1 MENTLSFKKQ
11 GYWLF
16 SSAII
21 IGVLFLLLPHIISNI
36 GVLEFIGAFFNCPMY
51 GGYCFYHTKG
61 RIP

>member
-36 GVLEFIGAFFNCPMY
+36 GVLEFIGAFLTPY
-51 GGYCFYHTKG
+51 AWGLLLLSY
-61 RIP
+61 

>member
-36 GVLEFIGAFFNCPMY
+36 GVLEFI
-51 GGYCFYHTKG
+51 
-61 RIP
+61 